1 MNNHEFKRIAFF
13 MRYTLEEYLI
23 TTMKKKSW
31 PLVAKFELV
40 LVT

>member
-13 MRYTLEEYLI
+13 MRYTLEESNNNNE
-23 TTMKKKSW
+23 KKSW
-31 PLVAKFELV
+31 SLVAKLELD